1 MNPLGLTLVYVV
13 LILSIPIV
21 LKKTFFSFGN
31 FGSTNFATNYD
42 IATSYNYQ

>member
-21 LKKTFFSFGN
+21 LKKLFLALVILAQQILPQTM
-31 FGSTNFATNYD
+31 
-42 IATSYNYQ
+42 I

>member
-21 LKKTFFSFGN
+21 LKKLFLALVTLAQQILPQ
-31 FGSTNFATNYD
+31 TM
-42 IATSYNYQ
+42 I